1 MGVRAR
7 VAPSRPHRG
16 RSTPG
21 THLLEGVGGT
31 GRAGQVVLQD
41 VCRERSGWLS
51 EAGRL
56 HVPRVPTCACP
67 CVRVS
72 ARGACV
78 HSSTHERGCGLQRA
92 QGQRPDPPPR
102 AASLQHAQRSLGC
115 SPCPSPP
122 PGAAERAPEVGKEGV
137 RRRPGMHLL
146 GGHLGRIIVLGPEH
160 RPKEEVTQP
169 IRCSLEHPGLGGP
182 ACLIA
187 LKTGV
192 DPASDV
198 RRWGFTYGSDSKSP
212 RRPEPGCG

>member
-1 MGVRAR
+1 MGLRAR

-41 VCRERSGWLS
+41 VCGERSG
-51 EAGRL
+51 GRVRPAACVCL
-56 HVPRVPTCACP
+56 VCLRARARACVCLRGVPG
-67 CVRVS
+67 CVRAHVRGDVASESPGPAPRPSAPGSVPAARTAVS
-72 ARGACV
+72 WV
-78 HSSTHERGCGLQRA
+78 QPLSLPSLWSSR
-92 QGQRPDPPPR
+92 QGTGGRQ
-102 AASLQHAQRSLGC
+102 
-115 SPCPSPP
+115 
-122 PGAAERAPEVGKEGV
+122 GV

-146 GGHLGRIIVLGPEH
+146 GGHLGRVIVLRPEH

-182 ACLIA
+182 GCLIA
-187 LKTGV
+187 LQTGV
-192 DPASDV
+192 DSASDV
-198 RRWGFTYGSDSKSP
+198 RRWGFTYGSDAKNP